1 MYKKY
6 TYQVKS
12 GTEALIIALHELSAK
27 KVIIPSYTCLDILN
41 AVNEVGCEYHLSD
54 CGLDLQIDVDDVFRV
69 ADDYDTIIIPHM
81 FGIRADVK
89 TIKEKTNLKIIE
101 DLSQCHGLV
110 GLGKYADIV
119 ISSTNKSKWL
129 NFGRGGFVFSDKII
143 DLPLYNFDEN
153 PSIIWWASEEMFVK
167 YVSPIDK
174 RVHRYFPDF
183 VVRLK
188 KKDGKEATMMLE
200 VKPEKQT
207 KPPKQSRRTR
217 KMLAE
222 VATYAINQE
231 KISWH
236 CLQFKP

>member
-1 MYKKY
+1 MSYKGWFTPKNPNKY
-6 TYQVKS
+6 KGNADRIVYRS
-12 GTEALIIALHELSAK
+12 SWEL
-27 KVIIPSYTCLDILN
+27 
-41 AVNEVGCEYHLSD
+41 
-54 CGLDLQIDVDDVFRV
+54 RV
-69 ADDYDTIIIPHM
+69 M
-81 FGIRADVK
+81 K
-89 TIKEKTNLKIIE
+89 
-101 DLSQCHGLV
+101 
-110 GLGKYADIV
+110 
-119 ISSTNKSKWL
+119 
-129 NFGRGGFVFSDKII
+129 
-143 DLPLYNFDEN
+143 NFDEN

-231 KISWH
+231 KWKAAELF
-236 CLQFKP
+236 CLEHGWQFKILTEKELGI